1 MFNCRDTKLAQS
13 LFGMALTLGYYVDR
27 KFLLVSQ
34 FLFFELARHDRMT
47 SFVYSK
53 WLIRVARLAN
63 WWLVIFFRGRRS

>member
-13 LFGMALTLGYYVDR
+13 LFGMTLTLGYYVDR

-34 FLFFELARHDRMT
+34 FFFFLNSHGMSMT

-63 WWLVIFFRGRRS
+63 WWLVILF